1 VDWNWPPQQMTSSE
15 LLRRKAE
22 LEHRLGAPE
31 VSGANRQTWQDQLD
45 KVNEQLDQM
54 RKTGAIR

>member
-22 LEHRLGAPE
+22 REHQLGAPE
-31 VSGANRQTWQDQLD
+31 VSPDDRKRWQDELD
-45 KVNEQLDQM
+45 KVNEQLDQL